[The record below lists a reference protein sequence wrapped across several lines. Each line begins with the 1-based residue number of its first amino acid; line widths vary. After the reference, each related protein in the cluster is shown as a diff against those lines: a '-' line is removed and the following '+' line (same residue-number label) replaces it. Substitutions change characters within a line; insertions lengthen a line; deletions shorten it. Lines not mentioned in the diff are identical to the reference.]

1 LAHNDRTK
9 DDILHTLNQQL
20 VDMRKEIEE
29 LKKNNDRPHQQ
40 RNVPSSNSTNTKATA
55 RCELA
60 MSRFMKMLARPDK
73 GNYCWSHGYIIGDD
87 HTS

>member
-29 LKKNNDRPHQQ
+29 LKKNNDHPHQQ
-40 RNVPSSNSTNTKATA
+40 RNVPSSNSTNTNAMT
-55 RCELA
+55 RRELV
-60 MSRFMKMLARPDK
+60 MSRFMKILARPDN
-73 GNYCWSHGYIIGDD
+73 GS
-87 HTS
+87 